1 MDRDGAEHEA
11 GFSAASK
18 AMSITLVTILCFASV
33 STLVAALAP
42 LIMENRKARLES
54 RLRDVT
60 VGRRPVQ
67 VSNSIIKTGD
77 GARLFALFK
86 AGFGRRFDRF
96 ILLFDQPDSSLTVN
110 SFLVMT
116 AGCAAFALAATA
128 MTNLSRSYYLGLPL
142 AAASLPFGWLVVRRR
157 RQMKRFGRQL
167 PDALELL
174 ARAMRT
180 GHSLPA
186 GMRCIAED
194 MLPPVGL
201 EFGMVCERIN
211 LGLTLD
217 QAFEDLLRRIPNR
230 DLKFFVTA
238 LRLHRQTGGNL
249 TEVLDN
255 IAHIVRERLKIMGQV
270 KALTGEGRISGL
282 VLMSLPLFVGA
293 GVYYLNP
300 DYVMLLVDHPVGRK
314 MLYVAIVLQVMGAI
328 AIRKIVN
335 IKI

>member
-1 MDRDGAEHEA
+1 
-11 GFSAASK
+11 
-18 AMSITLVTILCFASV
+18 MSITVVTILCFASV
-33 STLVAALAP
+33 SALVAALAP
-42 LIMENRKARLES
+42 LVIESRKARLES
-54 RLRDVT
+54 RLREMS
-60 VGRRPVQ
+60 VGRRATR

-77 GARLFALFK
+77 GARLFAFLT

-96 ILLFDQPDSSLTVN
+96 ILLFDQPDSSLNLNT
-110 SFLVMT
+110 FAVMT
-116 AGCAAFALAATA
+116 AGLAAFGLAAA
-128 MTNLSRSYYLGLPL
+128 AIANQSRAYYLLLPL
-142 AAASLPFGWLVVRRR
+142 AAGSLPFGWLVLRRKR
-157 RQMKRFGRQL
+157 HLKRFGRQL

-186 GMRCIAED
+186 GIRCIAED
-194 MLPPVGL
+194 MLPPVGF
-201 EFGMVCERIN
+201 EFGMVYERMN

-217 QAFEDLLRRIPNR
+217 QAFDDMLRRIPNR

-255 IAHIVRERLKIMGQV
+255 ISRIVRERLKIMGQV

-282 VLMSLPLFVGA
+282 VLMSLPLFVG
-293 GVYYLNP
+293 GTVYYLNP
-300 DYVMLLVDHPVGRK
+300 DYVMLLVTHPLGQQ
-314 MLYVAIVLQVMGAI
+314 MLEVAIVLQVMGVI

>member
-1 MDRDGAEHEA
+1 
-11 GFSAASK
+11 
-18 AMSITLVTILCFASV
+18 MSITIVTILCFASV
-33 STLVAALAP
+33 SALVAALAP
-42 LIMENRKARLES
+42 LVMESRKARLES
-54 RLRDVT
+54 RLRDMA
-60 VGRRPVQ
+60 VGRRPTR
-67 VSNSIIKTGD
+67 VSDSIIKTGD
-77 GARLFALFK
+77 GARLFAVFK
-86 AGFGRRFDRF
+86 AGLGRRFDRF
-96 ILLFDQPDSSLTVN
+96 ILLFDQPDSSLTLN
-110 SFLVMT
+110 AFAVMT
-116 AGCAAFALAATA
+116 AGCAAFGLAAAATA
-128 MTNLSRSYYLGLPL
+128 NLSRGYYLGIPL
-142 AAASLPFGWLVVRRR
+142 VASSLPFGWLVLRRR
-157 RQMKRFGRQL
+157 RHLKKFGRQL

-194 MLPPVGL
+194 MLPPAGT
-201 EFGMVCERIN
+201 EFGMVCERMN

-217 QAFEDLLRRIPNR
+217 QAFEDMLRRIPNR

-255 IAHIVRERLKIMGQV
+255 ISRIVRERLKIMGQV

-282 VLMSLPLFVGA
+282 VLMSLPLFVGG

-300 DYVMLLVDHPVGRK
+300 DYVMLLVRHPVGQQ
-314 MLYVAIVLQVMGAI
+314 MLEVAIVLQVMGVI